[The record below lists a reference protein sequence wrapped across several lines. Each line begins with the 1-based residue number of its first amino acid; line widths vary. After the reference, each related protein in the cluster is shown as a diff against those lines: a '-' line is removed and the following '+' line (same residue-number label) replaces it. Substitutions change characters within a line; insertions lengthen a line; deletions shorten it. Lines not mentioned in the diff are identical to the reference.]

1 MGTTRHERS
10 FVDFERPYE
19 QNIVGLRGI
28 VYFGLGLLALI
39 VITFA
44 LMWALLGVFDQ
55 QAREAAAPTH
65 PLMPTERDRLPPEPR
80 LQVAPGFGV
89 ESEQGRVNLELQ
101 APGAEYREMRKQWED
116 IWKNGAK
123 DEKTGVT
130 TIVPIEEAKQKLLGQ
145 NLKARSGADAQ
156 KAWDDSRLYFSD
168 SSSGRVASEKRR

>member
-123 DEKTGVT
+123 ACLRSVSFCRFISRRSSTFRLLV
-130 TIVPIEEAKQKLLGQ
+130 AKWLCHISVS
-145 NLKARSGADAQ
+145 RS
-156 KAWDDSRLYFSD
+156 
-168 SSSGRVASEKRR
+168 